1 MKLLGF
7 FQVMFIYVDPWTV
20 LFHTRGDEMD
30 MDEGLSRMF
39 YFFTTLHYAI
49 FSFLSIRCPP

>member
-7 FQVMFIYVDPWTV
+7 FQAMFIYVDQRTV

-30 MDEGLSRMF
+30 MNEGLSHIF
-39 YFFTTLHYAI
+39 YFFPILYYTILLSSP
-49 FSFLSIRCPP
+49 FSVR